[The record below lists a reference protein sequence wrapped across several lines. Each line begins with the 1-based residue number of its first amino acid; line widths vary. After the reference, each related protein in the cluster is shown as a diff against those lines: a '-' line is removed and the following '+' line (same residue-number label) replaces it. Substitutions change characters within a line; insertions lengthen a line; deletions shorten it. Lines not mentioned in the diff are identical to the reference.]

1 MQMKSKLVLLLLMI
15 LCTHG
20 FSQLEKG
27 RKLISSS
34 ASYLTNTIN
43 SSNFTNGNGSQKQVD
58 KNFNLFLKLGYLV
71 RENIMWGGYLNGQY
85 LNTINEVK
93 DKSNSNS
100 VQVTSQKT
108 NTHLLG
114 TFLRLYRFPLKN
126 VLAVYM
132 EFSGDG
138 GYQNQR
144 LTSYKGLSGVPPP
157 TSNPNTTKGTLL
169 NFQVSTGL
177 VYWLSKKWGIEASST
192 NFGLTYK
199 NLNSYSGSSKIRNIS
214 SLNSNSNFSLSAL
227 SLGVNYYY

>member
-1 MQMKSKLVLLLLMI
+1 MQMKNKSILLLLM
-15 LCTHG
+15 LGCTNG

-43 SSNFTNGNGSQKQVD
+43 SSNFANGNGSQKQVD

-71 RENIMWGGYLNGQY
+71 RENVMWGGYLNGQY
-85 LNTINEVK
+85 LKTINEVK
-93 DKSNSNS
+93 DKSNSNI

-114 TFLRLYRFPLKN
+114 TFLRLYRFPIKN
-126 VLAVYM
+126 VLAVYV
-132 EFSGDG
+132 EFSGDV

-157 TSNPNTTKGTLL
+157 GTANTTKGGLL
-169 NFQVSTGL
+169 NFQISTGL
-177 VYWLSKKWGIEASST
+177 VYWLSKKWAIEASTT

-199 NLNSYSGSSKIRNIS
+199 NLNSYSGTSKIRNIS

-227 SLGVNYYY
+227 SLGMNYYF